1 MVRFNYLI
9 QDDTDEQFYHIT
21 LITSL
26 YNPHIHDIITEF
38 QRIANGYNDPK

>member
-1 MVRFNYLI
+1 MVRFDYMIHDLI
-9 QDDTDEQFYHIT
+9 DGQSYYIT

-26 YNPHIHDIITEF
+26 WNPHIHDIITEF